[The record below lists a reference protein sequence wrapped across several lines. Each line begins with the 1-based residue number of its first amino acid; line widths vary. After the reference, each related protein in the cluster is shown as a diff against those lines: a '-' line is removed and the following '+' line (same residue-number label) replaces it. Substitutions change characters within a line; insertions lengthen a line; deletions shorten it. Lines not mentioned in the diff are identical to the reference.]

1 MPIYEYRCEKC
12 ENQFEMLQKI
22 TAEPLKECPECGG
35 PVHKLVSSTSFI
47 LKGGGWYATDY
58 GKNRK
63 PEEKKPADVKKSAAK
78 SEKSDAKAESKAST
92 EKAGKTATAA

>member
-1 MPIYEYRCEKC
+1 MPIYEYKCEKC

-22 TAEPLKECPECGG
+22 TAEPLQECPECGG

-47 LKGGGWYATDY
+47 LKGSGWYATDY

-63 PEEKKPADVKKSAAK
+63 PAPEKSAA
-78 SEKSDAKAESKAST
+78 AK
-92 EKAGKTATAA
+92 KTAAKPKPEKKSTAASDKAAAA

>member
-1 MPIYEYRCEKC
+1 MPIYEYQCEKC

-58 GKNRK
+58 GKSRK
-63 PEEKKPADVKKSAAK
+63 PEDKKASPAKKTAVKSDK
-78 SEKSDAKAESKAST
+78 SESKVKAKAEKSSKA
-92 EKAGKTATAA
+92 AAA

>member
-22 TAEPLKECPECGG
+22 TSEPLKECPECGG
-35 PVHKLVSSTSFI
+35 PVNKLVSSTSFI

-58 GKNRK
+58 GKNQK

-78 SEKSDAKAESKAST
+78 SEKSDSKAKSKT
-92 EKAGKTATAA
+92 TTVKVSKTATAA

>member
-12 ENQFEMLQKI
+12 EKQFEMLQKI
-22 TAEPLKECPECGG
+22 TAEPLTECPDCGG

-63 PEEKKPADVKKSAAK
+63 PESKKPENEKKSAAK
-78 SEKSDAKAESKAST
+78 PEKTDTKDKTTTA
-92 EKAGKTATAA
+92 KTATAA

>member
-1 MPIYEYRCEKC
+1 MPIYEYKCEKC

-22 TAEPLKECPECGG
+22 TAEPLQECPECGG
-35 PVHKLVSSTSFI
+35 PVYKLISSTSFI

-63 PEEKKPADVKKSAAK
+63 PAESKDAATKKSPAK
-78 SEKSDAKAESKAST
+78 SEKKGVAKVKSD
-92 EKAGKTATAA
+92 KTAVAA

>member
-1 MPIYEYRCEKC
+1 MPIYEYQCEKC

-47 LKGGGWYATDY
+47 LKGGGWYATEY

-63 PEEKKPADVKKSAAK
+63 PEKKASPEKKSVAK
-78 SEKSDAKAESKAST
+78 SDKGESKAKAKT
-92 EKAGKTATAA
+92 EKSSKAAAA

>member
-35 PVHKLVSSTSFI
+35 PVNKLVSSTSFI

-63 PEEKKPADVKKSAAK
+63 PEGKKPEGVKKSAAK
-78 SEKSDAKAESKAST
+78 SDKSDSKAESKTTA
-92 EKAGKTATAA
+92 EKTSKTATAA

>member
-1 MPIYEYRCEKC
+1 MPIYEYKCEKC

-63 PEEKKPADVKKSAAK
+63 PSQEKGAAAKKSVSKPKTK
-78 SEKSDAKAESKAST
+78 S
-92 EKAGKTATAA
+92 TAASDKKAVAA

>member
-1 MPIYEYRCEKC
+1 MPIYEYRCENC
-12 ENQFEMLQKI
+12 EKQFEMLQKI
-22 TAEPLKECPECGG
+22 TAEPLTECPDCGG

-63 PEEKKPADVKKSAAK
+63 PESKKAENEKKFAAK
-78 SEKSDAKAESKAST
+78 PEKTDTKAKNKTTPA
-92 EKAGKTATAA
+92 KTATAA

>member
-1 MPIYEYRCEKC
+1 MPIYEYQCEKC

-47 LKGGGWYATDY
+47 LKGGGWYATEY

-63 PEEKKPADVKKSAAK
+63 SEEKSSSAAKKPAAK
-78 SEKSDAKAESKAST
+78 SEKSATKVKAETGKST
-92 EKAGKTATAA
+92 QSAAA

>member
-1 MPIYEYRCEKC
+1 MEALFASFDREKFSGSDVMPIYEYRCEKC

-58 GKNRK
+58 
-63 PEEKKPADVKKSAAK
+63 AKKS
-78 SEKSDAKAESKAST
+78 SPDDAYKKDKNKNGDNKDSN
-92 EKAGKTATAA
+92 